1 MPVVWISCSGN
12 PLYICFVQIN
22 YTRKQKTGQP
32 FLSCPVL
39 FSGLMQQSLA
49 FGAEAAVSAVF
60 RLRTTLLADT
70 VYAAPMLLRST
81 RSASSESTHPFP
93 SKSIISSL
101 PSVSTPSAYLIISK
115 ASYVVISPSWF
126 TSPIIQ

>member
-1 MPVVWISCSGN
+1 MPVVWISCSGS

-22 YTRKQKTGQP
+22 YARKQKTGQP

-39 FSGLMQQSLA
+39 FSGLMQQPLA
-49 FGAEAAVSAVF
+49 FGAEAAVSRCLSAPNDHAC
-60 RLRTTLLADT
+60 RYG
-70 VYAAPMLLRST
+70 YAAPMTLRST
-81 RSASSESTHPFP
+81 RSASSESTHPSP
-93 SKSIISSL
+93 LKSIMSSL
-101 PSVSTPSAYLIISK
+101 PSVSAPSAYLIISK